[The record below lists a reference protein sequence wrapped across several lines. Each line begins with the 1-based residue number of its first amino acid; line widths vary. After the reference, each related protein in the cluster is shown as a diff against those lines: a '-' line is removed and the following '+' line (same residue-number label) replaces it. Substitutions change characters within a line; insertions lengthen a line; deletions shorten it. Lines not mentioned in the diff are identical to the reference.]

1 MIRTL
6 NIVLL
11 VTSIVALVGV
21 YALKYSVEE
30 TASEKLAIERHIDRQ
45 QADLSL
51 LKADWAFLN
60 QPANVAPIV
69 TRHVAELNLQT
80 LAQDQFGDF
89 DSLPMRLKA
98 PDTNALDSLFESLDA
113 GIDPIQQLITE
124 AGQ

>member
-6 NIVLL
+6 NVVL
-11 VTSIVALVGV
+11 VITSIVALVGV
-21 YALKYSVEE
+21 YALKYSVGE
-30 TASEKLAIERHIDRQ
+30 TASEKVAIERQIDRQ
-45 QADLSL
+45 EGDLSL

-80 LAQDQFGDF
+80 LSQDQFGNF
-89 DSLPMRLKA
+89 DALPMRMRA
-98 PDTNALDSLFESLDA
+98 PDANALDGLFESLDA

-124 AGQ
+124 AE

>member
-11 VTSIVALVGV
+11 ITSIAALVGV

>member
-11 VTSIVALVGV
+11 ITSIAALVGV

-30 TASEKLAIERHIDRQ
+30 TASEKLALERHIDRQ

-69 TRHVAELNLQT
+69 MRHVAELNLQT

-89 DSLPMRLKA
+89 GSLPMRLKA